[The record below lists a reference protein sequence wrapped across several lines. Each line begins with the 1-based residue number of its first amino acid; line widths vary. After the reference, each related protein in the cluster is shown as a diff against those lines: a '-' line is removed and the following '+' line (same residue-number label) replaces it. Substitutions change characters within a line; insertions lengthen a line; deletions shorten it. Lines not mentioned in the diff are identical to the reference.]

1 VLDPK
6 PKILLFVC
14 RFFLPHGL
22 LLLPRSAPA
31 PTARPAP
38 SRPPLRRPSV
48 PELPVDGKI
57 TPNSLLLTSLLFALD
72 EDDEEPRRED
82 EEPPLFEDEEEP
94 PREDEE
100 EPPKFVCD

>member
-1 VLDPK
+1 
-6 PKILLFVC
+6 
-14 RFFLPHGL
+14 
-22 LLLPRSAPA
+22 
-31 PTARPAP
+31 
-38 SRPPLRRPSV
+38 V

-57 TPNSLLLTSLLFALD
+57 TPNSLLLTSLLFALDED